1 MGDTSHASYR
11 EAPWGAVVKGLA
23 GIIRCRPAYLTWG
36 RVHHPNVASLA
47 LGLTCWPGYRLRGT
61 RCPESREEGW
71 PRSPRVGRG
80 YGFSPYRGVWK
91 AHWTAS
97 CPPPP
102 QVRHLLQQLKGR
114 VARET
119 IQKLHPGGLLGR
131 QRQPPAPIE
140 VWTELAEKVT
150 GPLEDALT
158 AAFSQV
164 LTIAATEPLSLL
176 HSRPPKPTRARGK
189 LLLSTS
195 DGLEASNP
203 EGPATSKAPTE
214 SPAGPSSKEDFPVD
228 FEKIYK
234 YLASFSRSGPG
245 PELSAAESAV
255 VLDLLLSL
263 PEELARLPCTAL
275 AEHMT
280 EAYLRLTAPQPSPAQ
295 GSPES
300 RTEDG
305 STGSRGHEV
314 PSQAIPQTPEC
325 AGPGESR
332 SAWQAAGVCPLNPF
346 LVPLELLGQV
356 ATPAT

>member
-1 MGDTSHASYR
+1 MKPPQR
-11 EAPWGAVVKGLA
+11 QRVAPARYLGAVSGPAAWSIREKRQLLRLLQARRGQPEPNAADLARGL
-23 GIIRCRPAYLTWG
+23 PG
-36 RVHHPNVASLA
+36 RS
-47 LGLTCWPGYRLRGT
+47 
-61 RCPESREEGW
+61 EDE
-71 PRSPRVGRG
+71 
-80 YGFSPYRGVWK
+80 
-91 AHWTAS
+91 
-97 CPPPP
+97 
-102 QVRHLLQQLKGR
+102 VRHLLQQLKGR

-119 IQKLHPGGLLGR
+119 IQRLHPGGLLGR

-189 LLLSTS
+189 LLLSTP
-195 DGLEASNP
+195 GGMEASSP
-203 EGPATSKAPTE
+203 EGPATPKAPTE

-234 YLASFSRSGPG
+234 FLASFSRSGPG

-280 EAYLRLTAPQPSPAQ
+280 GAYLRLTAPQPSPAQ
-295 GSPES
+295 GSPET

-305 STGSRGHEV
+305 STGSRGHEA
-314 PSQAIPQTPEC
+314 PSQATPQTSEC
-325 AGPGESR
+325 AGPSKPK